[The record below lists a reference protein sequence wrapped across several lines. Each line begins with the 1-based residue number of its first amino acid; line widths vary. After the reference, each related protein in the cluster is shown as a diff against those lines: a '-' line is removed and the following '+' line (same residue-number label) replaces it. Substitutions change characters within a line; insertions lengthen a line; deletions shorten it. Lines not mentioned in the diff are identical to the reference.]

1 MNNTTQVHVTHAAGK
16 KLVVLE
22 EFSNTG
28 RFSMTA
34 QFVLKETMGGSLD
47 LLDILG
53 LLSKPSRDMFLEI
66 KRSMSYKTNI
76 GIFNNS
82 AMDKSYKAKLLKE
95 LKEFDLVKRVIG
107 SKVTFNGLPIATS
120 TGMYMVNPKY
130 IIPPNKYY
138 KDIAGNWE
146 NL

>member
-1 MNNTTQVHVTHAAGK
+1 MSNTTQVHVTHETGK
-16 KLVVLE
+16 KLVILE
-22 EFSNTG
+22 EFSNKG

-34 QFVLKETMGGSLD
+34 PFVLKEFKGNSLD

-76 GIFNNS
+76 GEFKHK
-82 AMDKSYKAKLLKE
+82 MDKSYKAKLLKE
-95 LKEFDLVKRVIG
+95 LKSFDLVKRVVS
-107 SKVTFNGLPIATS
+107 SKVTFNDLPIVTT

-130 IIPPNKYY
+130 IIPPNEYY
-138 KDIAGNWE
+138 EDIFNNWTR
-146 NL
+146 L